1 MSQGQDDWELSRERG
16 HPIARNLLR
25 DPFFWAI
32 ADDGAPLGS
41 DAGADTLAHYRE
53 WRRKYPGK
61 AVELPLLEV
70 LKKWDDRTSGDE
82 PRDEELLRKV
92 LEEDGLDIVANDD
105 YHIALAFAQLVLE
118 GSIDSTVRE
127 LALKAIRREA
137 MDIVLAYR
145 GWVSMKERRV
155 RLEKMRQ
162 ALEAAGQA

>member
-1 MSQGQDDWELSRERG
+1 MSDTDDGWELTPEKG
-16 HPIARNLLR
+16 HPVARKLLR
-25 DPFFWAI
+25 DPFFWAV

-53 WRRKYPGK
+53 WRRKNPGK
-61 AVELPLLEV
+61 AVEMPLLEV
-70 LKKWDDRTSGDE
+70 LKKWDDRTSGVE
-82 PRDEELLRKV
+82 PRDEEQLRKV

-118 GSIDSTVRE
+118 GSIDPTVRE

-137 MDIVLAYR
+137 MDLVLAYR
-145 GWVSMKERRV
+145 GWVSLKERRV